1 MPHHAADGVAGWS
14 QAFLTL
20 PDRLPR
26 VLSLLKPSSAAL
38 KNCSRPHN
46 QHDGSDPT
54 APRSLSRLCQ
64 APAFEQPVGS
74 FRTAPPDPGSW
85 PAPLWGQLQ
94 GTPAPP
100 APPISGDPEVRPP
113 RQTCSLH
120 VAQVSKARPSLQY
133 RDYEIHIRW
142 RQDCIASALLCMEP

>member
-14 QAFLTL
+14 RAFLTL

-74 FRTAPPDPGSW
+74 FGTAPPDPGSW
-85 PAPLWGQLQ
+85 PAPLWGSSRGHRRLLPHPFQAILRSGHQ
-94 GTPAPP
+94 DRHVNCTWLKCQKPGLLFNIGTMRFTY
-100 APPISGDPEVRPP
+100 GG
-113 RQTCSLH
+113 
-120 VAQVSKARPSLQY
+120 ARTV
-133 RDYEIHIRW
+133 
-142 RQDCIASALLCMEP
+142 

>member
-1 MPHHAADGVAGWS
+1 MVNTSIIEPHEHVVSSTHLPHHAADGVAGWS
-14 QAFLTL
+14 RAFLTL

-94 GTPAPP
+94 GTPAPVS

-113 RQTCSLH
+113 RQTC
-120 VAQVSKARPSLQY
+120 
-133 RDYEIHIRW
+133 
-142 RQDCIASALLCMEP
+142 